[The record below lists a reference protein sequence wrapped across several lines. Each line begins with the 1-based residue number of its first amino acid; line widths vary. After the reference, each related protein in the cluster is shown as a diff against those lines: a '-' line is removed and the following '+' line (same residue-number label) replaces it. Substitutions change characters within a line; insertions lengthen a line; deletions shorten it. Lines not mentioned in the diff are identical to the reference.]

1 MSREQADEVALA
13 VDKIEIGY
21 SAVRAKDSGY
31 VNDGSGYR
39 LRINAPLTSTF
50 YKNCIASG
58 SIVPPLGESARVR
71 NSDWWTGIC
80 VICIVSLGI
89 VAFAAAALL
98 RW

>member
-1 MSREQADEVALA
+1 MENERYAIDDDPTLEA
-13 VDKIEIGY
+13 VLY
-21 SAVRAKDSGY
+21 APS
-31 VNDGSGYR
+31 N
-39 LRINAPLTSTF
+39 RINASLTSIF

-58 SIVPPLGESARVR
+58 SIVSSIGESARVR

-89 VAFAAAALL
+89 VAFAAAALI